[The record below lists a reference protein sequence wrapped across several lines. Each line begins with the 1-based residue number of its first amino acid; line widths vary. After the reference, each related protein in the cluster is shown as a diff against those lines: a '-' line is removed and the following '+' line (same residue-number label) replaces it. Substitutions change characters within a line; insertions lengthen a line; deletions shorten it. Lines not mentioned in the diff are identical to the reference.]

1 MYDFLAFTGFSIMYY
16 CLALSITYYYC
27 FSFSIMYYSLD
38 FSASDHDPGPP
49 AAGKRSISKM
59 VAAKLRCTHLTP
71 ENLVQEADLK
81 LRDQVEAI
89 IASKMWAVVGVIIL
103 LLFLVQFPPPPPPSK
118 CTTVFLSIIIMEVCK
133 APTQRLKVQSKCN
146 ITHTNVH
153 SDGKCYP
160 QFNKS

>member
-1 MYDFLAFTGFSIMYY
+1 MIPLPS
-16 CLALSITYYYC
+16 LVSALCITA
-27 FSFSIMYYSLD
+27 LL
-38 FSASDHDPGPP
+38 SASHIIIAFLSASCIIPLISVPQIMILGPP

-89 IASKMWAVVGVIIL
+89 IASKNVSCRWCYYFVVVSCAIP
-103 LLFLVQFPPPPPPSK
+103 PPPPPPSK
-118 CTTVFLSIIIMEVCK
+118 CSIVFLSIIIMEICK
-133 APTQRLKVQSKCN
+133 ASPRRLKVQNKGN

-153 SDGKCYP
+153 
-160 QFNKS
+160 